1 MVLCSFDR
9 KGTTMKKTK
18 RRLVE
23 NFEAT
28 SVSLFTALVLGT
40 AALPVRAQMQAP
52 QGPAMNAP
60 RSQAA
65 DTARMMEAFD
75 RADANRDGRLTKQ
88 ESEHLPAVAQRFEQ
102 IDADRDGAI
111 SKKEFEEAV
120 K

>member
-1 MVLCSFDR
+1 M
-9 KGTTMKKTK
+9 TKTK
-18 RRLVE
+18 RRVLK
-23 NFEAT
+23 NFEAA
-28 SVSLFTALVLGT
+28 SVGLFTAFVMGT

-52 QGPAMNAP
+52 PVNPP

-75 RADANRDGRLTKQ
+75 RADANRDGRLTKT

-102 IDADRDGAI
+102 IDADRDGSI

-120 K
+120 R